1 MRAMKSTLALLGPGA
16 TLKRGFS
23 ITRLDGKAI
32 RDVKELKPGVEV
44 MTQLESGTF
53 LSEVKEVES
62 TASKKTN
69 SL

>member
-1 MRAMKSTLALLGPGA
+1 MKSTLALLGPGA

-32 RDVKELKPGVEV
+32 RDVNELKPGVEV
-44 MTQLESGTF
+44 VTQLESGTF

-62 TASKKTN
+62 MASKKTD
-69 SL
+69 SP